1 MSLLKVI
8 IPGEPVAKGRPR
20 VVSAGGFARAY
31 TPQKTINWEGLAG
44 WYFQAQWKGA
54 APYTEP
60 VVLHVSA
67 VKSRPKRL
75 LRKKD
80 PDGLILRPAKP
91 DLDNVIKIVG
101 DALERA
107 AVLKNDIQIVEIHAY
122 SYYAERDLHPW
133 GPEHLRLRALGH
145 AAVAVRQPR
154 RRVLLRP
161 RRRLRRGKP
170 QVRLVARARRTV
182 ERCPVVVLVDAAHAG
197 Y

>member
-122 SYYAERDLHPW
+122 SYYAERDGAPRV
-133 GPEHLRLRALGH
+133 EVALTTPGGL
-145 AAVAVRQPR
+145 P
-154 RRVLLRP
+154 
-161 RRRLRRGKP
+161 
-170 QVRLVARARRTV
+170 
-182 ERCPVVVLVDAAHAG
+182 
-197 Y
+197 